1 MKDIVLSVYQLN
13 DYVKLMLER
22 DPLLRQVKVKG
33 EISNFKLHSSG
44 HMYFSLKDDKARV
57 QCVFFRQ
64 NNLNLNF
71 MPKDGMKVIAL
82 GSTSVFLRDGQYQLY
97 VQDLL
102 ADGLGELYLTYE
114 ALKAKLNKEGLFA
127 PEHKKSLPLL
137 PRKIAVIT
145 SHTGAAVRD
154 IINVIK
160 RRNARVDILV
170 IPVQVQGLQAHK
182 QIASAIRYANTRDDI
197 DLIITGRGGGSI
209 EELWAFNE
217 EELARAIFE
226 SKLPIISAVG
236 HETDYT
242 IVDFVADVRAP
253 TPSAAAELAVP
264 EASRLIDETLRLK
277 KDLLSNMTNLFTSK
291 IQLLQGLSSHLSQ
304 STAQS
309 IINQKN
315 QEYDLSLQRLNSAS
329 RAYLQ
334 DRGEILGNLTAALQA
349 LSPLAVIA
357 RGYTY
362 ILDESK
368 ERSIHSIES
377 LKEKSKI
384 NICFKDGSALAL
396 VEKLNKEF
404 EIQDG
409 GDKYEWKDK

>member
-1 MKDIVLSVYQLN
+1 
-13 DYVKLMLER
+13 
-22 DPLLRQVKVKG
+22 
-33 EISNFKLHSSG
+33 
-44 HMYFSLKDDKARV
+44 
-57 QCVFFRQ
+57 
-64 NNLNLNF
+64 

-226 SKLPIISAVG
+226 SKLPVISAVG

-277 KDLLSNMTNLFTSK
+277 KDLLSNMTNLFSSK

-362 ILDESK
+362 ILDESQ
-368 ERSIHSIES
+368 ERSIHSIET

-384 NICFKDGSALAL
+384 NIYFKDGSALAL

-409 GDKYEWKDK
+409 GDKYGWKDK

>member
-182 QIASAIRYANTRDDI
+182 QIASAIRYVNTRDDI

-226 SKLPIISAVG
+226 SKLPVISAVG

-277 KDLLSNMTNLFTSK
+277 KDLQSNMTNLFSSK
-291 IQLLQGLSSHLSQ
+291 MQLLQGLSSHLYH

-309 IINQKN
+309 IVNQMN
-315 QEYDLSLQRLNSAS
+315 Q
-329 RAYLQ
+329 
-334 DRGEILGNLTAALQA
+334 
-349 LSPLAVIA
+349 
-357 RGYTY
+357 
-362 ILDESK
+362 
-368 ERSIHSIES
+368 
-377 LKEKSKI
+377 
-384 NICFKDGSALAL
+384 
-396 VEKLNKEF
+396 
-404 EIQDG
+404 
-409 GDKYEWKDK
+409 